1 MILRLTS
8 IDQFGVLDDF
18 KWNRD
23 NKLQDF
29 KEKNI
34 IYGWNYSGKT
44 TLSRLFSSLKNKKLH
59 EDFNSAKFKL
69 KTTDSDEFD
78 YTLIDSFPYNIAV
91 FNQEYIQS
99 KLNWNSKTELGHP
112 IAFDVGENVETRKTI
127 QDLEDSVAKI
137 EKRAEP
143 IKSVIALYD
152 EYEKNHF
159 TTVSKQIRLTVFDNT
174 ERFDKGSFKT
184 VLKDLD
190 EDQVEN
196 KILEDDDAEELKKIS
211 NSKNDFDIHDE
222 IKYESNFHNLKV
234 RTENLLK
241 QEPPKDRIIEIL
253 DENKELRDWTERGL
267 DFDENKEECA
277 FCGNNV
283 SEERIKLLQE
293 YFSNASQTLRQEIED
308 LKLLINQEISNLDLI
323 AIPNSKNDFTESVR
337 EEIAEKLKVFP
348 GLKKNYKSCLKKLI
362 AELNRKED
370 GNIFNALK
378 IEDFQCDDA
387 NFSEWFIEMNKDIS
401 RHNNL
406 VNNFDETRKDA
417 RNRLITHLVA
427 DFIHSEKFFEKEK
440 SAQKAERRLNAHKKY
455 IDKQNLLIQEKR
467 DSLKTIT
474 KGKDQ
479 LNKFIQKFL
488 NRKDIAIQVTSED
501 KFMLYRGDKPA
512 INLSEGEKTA
522 IAFSYFLVDYES
534 MGLEMMC
541 KTIIFIDDPISSLDT
556 NHIAQVYSLI
566 NSFFFR
572 KNIDQQNPDKVIN
585 CFLQFFIST
594 HNFEFFS
601 FLKDSANL
609 KKRKKVRNEQ
619 GVTSQIPNC
628 GFYQMQKL
636 DSSKSILKTLPNELK
651 NYKSEYIY
659 LFKLIYEYR
668 VKIDA
673 GEDTYDILMPNAIRR
688 FLEIYTLMKIPNEP
702 DSVEN
707 RIEELVDDITQFKL
721 LNHFSHFTSFE
732 KTTRHDE
739 LLMVLPDATQELFDL
754 LKLDEKHY
762 SSLKKAIKAA

>member
-44 TLSRLFSSLKNKKLH
+44 TLSRLFSSLKNKELH
-59 EDFNSAKFKL
+59 EDFDSAKFKL
-69 KTTDSDEFD
+69 KT
-78 YTLIDSFPYNIAV
+78 IDSEELDNSAIEEFPYPIAV

-99 KLNWNSKTELGHP
+99 KLNWNSKTELGQP
-112 IAFDVGENVETRKTI
+112 IAFDVGENVKTRK
-127 QDLEDSVAKI
+127 KI
-137 EKRAEP
+137 EELENAVAEIESREEN
-143 IKSVIALYD
+143 IKSVISVFE
-152 EYEKNHF
+152 EYEKSHF
-159 TTVSKQIRLTVFDNT
+159 TAISKQIRLTVFENT

-184 VLKDLD
+184 VLKSLERDQLQNYILTD
-190 EDQVEN
+190 TEAED
-196 KILEDDDAEELKKIS
+196 LKKIS
-211 NSKNDFDIHDE
+211 NSKNDFDKHDE
-222 IKYESNFHNLKV
+222 IQYQSKFSELKLA
-234 RTENLLK
+234 TEKLLR
-241 QEPPKDRIIEIL
+241 QEPPKEKVIEIL
-253 DENKELRDWTERGL
+253 DENKELRDWTEKGL
-267 DFDENKEECA
+267 DFEENKNECS
-277 FCGNNV
+277 FCGNTV
-283 SEERIKLLQE
+283 SDGRIKLLQD
-293 YFSNASQTLRQEIED
+293 YFSNASQVLRNEIGV
-308 LKLLINQEISNLDLI
+308 LKLSIAQEISNLDKI
-323 AIPNSKNDFTESVR
+323 SIPKSKNDFTESVR
-337 EEIAEKLKVFP
+337 EEIDKKLKAFPAFKKEYKACLEKLNK
-348 GLKKNYKSCLKKLI
+348 
-362 AELNRKED
+362 ELDRKED
-370 GNIFNALK
+370 GNIFNSL
-378 IEDFQCDDA
+378 IIQDLHCDNE
-387 NFSEWFIEMNKDIS
+387 NFSQWFLDINKEIS
-401 RHNNL
+401 NHNDL
-406 VNNFDETRKDA
+406 VENFEETRKDA
-417 RNRLITHLVA
+417 RNRLIKHLVA
-427 DFIHSEKFFEKEK
+427 DYIQSEQYFKKEAN
-440 SAQKAERRLNAHKKY
+440 SQKAERRLKSHRKY
-455 IDKQNLLIQEKR
+455 IDKQKLSIQEKK

-488 NRKDIAIQVTSED
+488 NRKDIAVHVTSED
-501 KFMLYRGDKPA
+501 KFMLFRGEKPA

-534 MGLEMMC
+534 MGIDEMC

-572 KNIDQQNPDKVIN
+572 KNIDQESPNRLVN
-585 CFLQFFIST
+585 CFRQFFIST

-609 KKRKKVRNEQ
+609 KKKKKVRNDE
-619 GVTSQIPNC
+619 GRTSQIPNC

-636 DSSKSILKTLPNELK
+636 NSQKSVLRTLPDELK

-659 LFKLIYEYR
+659 LFKLINDYKE
-668 VKIDA
+668 KIDS
-673 GEDTYDILMPNAIRR
+673 GENLYDILIPNAIRR

-707 RIEELVDDITQFKL
+707 RIRELVDDVTQFKL

-732 KTTRHDE
+732 KTTKHDE
-739 LLMVLPDATQELFDL
+739 LLMVLPDATNELYEL
-754 LKLDEKHY
+754 LELDEKHF